1 MDFVLDVEVLWNF
14 SFETNKKSEDEEEKK
29 KMNNFFPKSDDEE
42 EDGKKICINKFNTAF
57 Y

>member
-1 MDFVLDVEVLWNF
+1 MKMI
-14 SFETNKKSEDEEEKK
+14 KKS
-29 KMNNFFPKSDDEE
+29 KSDDEE

>member
-29 KMNNFFPKSDDEE
+29 KMNDFFPKS
-42 EDGKKICINKFNTAF
+42 EDVADISFLTIHLCA
-57 Y
+57 